1 MARKKFFYGWNVV
14 GCSVIGLAS
23 GWAAI
28 GVFSF
33 GAFIKPLEAEFGWQR
48 GEITLA
54 LVALNLTGIVMAP
67 LLGMVVDR
75 HGVRKILLPSCVM
88 FGLLV
93 SSLYLLTNSLFHF
106 YFVWFLVAVL
116 GCATSPVSYSKV
128 IVRWFDRRRGLALG
142 IALAGVGLGAALM
155 PTLAQAVITNYGWR
169 EAYLAI
175 GGVVLLISLPVL
187 IALLRDTPEQVCL
200 HPDGDTAEARA
211 ARDDGSLLGYVL
223 HEAVRRRTFWL
234 MVAIFFLVGLFITSL
249 IVHLIPLL
257 IERGVSPGKAATA
270 QALLGLSLIFG
281 RVFAGYLMDRFFAPY
296 VSVVFLIG
304 PAFGLAI
311 LAGGASGT
319 GAYVAVVLR
328 ELALGAEFDV
338 MSFLTSRYLG
348 LRSFGLLFG
357 FFYAALTLG
366 AAIGPVL
373 MGYSHDLTGEYNIML
388 WVMSGVAVVAV
399 VLTAILGPYP
409 ELPRRTLQ
417 PA

>member
-1 MARKKFFYGWNVV
+1 MARTRFFYGWKVV
-14 GCSVIGLAS
+14 GCSVIGLAC

-48 GEITLA
+48 GEISLA
-54 LVALNLTGIVMAP
+54 LLALNLTGIVMSP
-67 LLGMVVDR
+67 LLGIVVDR
-75 HGVRKILLPSCVM
+75 HGVRKILLPSCLMLGV
-88 FGLLV
+88 LV

-106 YFVWFLVAVL
+106 YSVWFLVAVL
-116 GCATSPVSYSKV
+116 GCATAPLSYSNV

-142 IALAGVGLGAALM
+142 IALAGVGLGAALI
-155 PTLAQAVITNYGWR
+155 PPLAQAVITNYGWR

-175 GGVVLLISLPVL
+175 GGVVLLISLPL
-187 IALLRDTPEQVCL
+187 IIVFLRDSPEQMGL
-200 HPDGDTAEARA
+200 HPDGDTAEAHA

-223 HEAVRRRTFWL
+223 HEALRMRSFWL
-234 MVAIFFLVGLFITSL
+234 MVAIFFLVGLFITSV

-270 QALLGLSLIFG
+270 QSLLGLSLIFG
-281 RVFAGYLMDRFFAPY
+281 RVFAGHLMDRFFAPF

-311 LAGGASGT
+311 LAAGASGT
-319 GAYVAVVLR
+319 GAYVAVVLCG
-328 ELALGAEFDV
+328 LAIGAEFDV
-338 MSFLTSRYLG
+338 MSYLTSRYFG

-357 FFYAALTLG
+357 FFYAALLLG
-366 AAIGPVL
+366 SAIGPVL
-373 MGYSHDLTGEYNIML
+373 MGYNHDLTGEYNIVL
-388 WVMSGVAVVAV
+388 WWMSGAAAVAV

-417 PA
+417 PT